1 MKVTFNKLVVL
12 LCFCFVSNCLFG
24 QELTQD
30 DLVKTPSELID
41 ANFSSGNGNEAY
53 LSQIGNRNTVNVI
66 QSKPSVNAENLV
78 RVLQVGNRNVG
89 QINQS
94 EGILNQTV
102 LVQNGNRNEY
112 TLNLEGS
119 ENNFVIVQNGDRNT
133 INQNLTNTQ
142 NTYIELIQV
151 GNDNEITHTQDGL
164 TNQRI
169 IIRQEGNGLQMDV
182 TQSSNN

>member
-30 DLVKTPSELID
+30 DLVKSPSELID
-41 ANFSSGNGNEAY
+41 ANLSGNGNEAY

-66 QSKPSVNAENLV
+66 QSKSSVNAENLV

-89 QINQS
+89 QINQT

-102 LVQNGNRNEY
+102 LIQNGNRNEY

-119 ENNFVIVQNGDRNT
+119 ENNFVIVQDGNRNT
-133 INQNLTNTQ
+133 INQNLTNNQ
-142 NTYIELIQV
+142 NTYIELVQV

-164 TNQRI
+164 NNQQI
-169 IIRQEGNGLQMDV
+169 IIRQEGNGLKMDIS
-182 TQSSNN
+182 QSNN

>member
-30 DLVKTPSELID
+30 DLVKSPSELID
-41 ANFSSGNGNEAY
+41 ANLNGNGNEAY

-66 QSKPSVNAENLV
+66 QSKSSVNAENLV

-89 QINQS
+89 QINQT

-102 LVQNGNRNEY
+102 LIQNGNRNEY

-119 ENNFVIVQNGDRNT
+119 ENNFVIVQDGNRNT
-133 INQNLTNTQ
+133 INQNLTNNQ
-142 NTYIELIQV
+142 NTYIELVQV

-164 TNQRI
+164 NNQQI
-169 IIRQEGNGLQMDV
+169 IIRQEGNGLKMDIS
-182 TQSSNN
+182 QSNN